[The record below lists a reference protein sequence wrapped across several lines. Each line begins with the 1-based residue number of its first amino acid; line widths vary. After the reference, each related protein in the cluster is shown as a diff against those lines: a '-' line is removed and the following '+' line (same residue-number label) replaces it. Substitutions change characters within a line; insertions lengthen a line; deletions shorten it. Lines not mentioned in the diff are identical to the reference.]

1 MKRVTDRNIV
11 RSSRRGSFRFFRAPE
26 AAIEGVDFSSVPGE
40 RSRPLEIPVSEKSEK
55 INQIGVPKNLAVD
68 EERIIKKGPSTFIDV
83 FVSFE
88 PADGADYHEFRVAK
102 IPVEEEL
109 PDGES

>member
-26 AAIEGVDFSSVPGE
+26 AIIEGIDFSSLPGE
-40 RSRPLEIPVSEKSEK
+40 RARPVELPVSEKSER
-55 INQIGVPKNLAVD
+55 INQIGVPKDLAID

-83 FVSFE
+83 FISFV
-88 PADGADYHEFRVAK
+88 PAEGADYHEFRVAK
-102 IPVEEEL
+102 IPVEEEFS
-109 PDGES
+109 DGES